1 MTSSIAAFIAL
12 VCLSGVLN
20 LCLSIYAFSK
30 RHLYTNIA
38 YFFIVYTVIITIY
51 CFASAFGFLSMTL
64 EQMKFWTIIQYIG
77 IAFAPP
83 IGLLFIMKY
92 LDRNMNPKT
101 YFTFLL
107 IPFITLIMVVTNDF
121 HHAHY
126 RVLEIDSQLGLPYFY
141 QEIGPWY
148 IVHGIY
154 TFGCMFV
161 AFSLLLL
168 QWKETTKEYMP
179 QLIALLVGQL
189 VPMFTAFFYLV
200 GVTPAGVDPVPMVL
214 WLSSFLYLWAIHS
227 SRLFSLLPIAKN
239 TIFNSINDGVV
250 VLDSLN
256 RLVEYNTAFRKML
269 PELDKSLFG
278 DHFTEI
284 WSRTFNERFPLDLTG
299 MTDTKEITLK
309 QMDFNSIYQVST
321 TPLKDEKNKKALV
334 IVFTDITDIKELQL
348 KLEYQAYYDDLT
360 QIWNR
365 RAFFQRA
372 EKELE
377 EARNQGVPYLIILL
391 DVDHFKNV
399 NDTYGHDVGDQAL
412 RHVASVCKLSIGEGS
427 QFARYGGEEFVLAFM
442 ELSLSEGKKTAEKI
456 RANMEQTPLITS
468 KHVIP
473 LTLSIGVAVTYIQGQ
488 ESLQE
493 LLKQADQALYNA
505 KRQGRNQVQAFAP
518 VAKVFI

>member
-1 MTSSIAAFIAL
+1 MTSPIAAFIAL

-20 LCLSIYAFSK
+20 LCLSIYVFSK

-51 CFASAFGFLSMTL
+51 CFASAFGLLSTTL
-64 EQMKFWTIIQYIG
+64 AQMKFWTFIQYIG

-83 IGLLFIMKY
+83 IGLLFTMKY

-107 IPFITLIMVVTNDF
+107 IPFITLMMVDTNDF

-126 RVLEIDSQLGLPYFY
+126 RVLEIDSELGLPYFY

-168 QWKETTKEYMP
+168 QWKETKEYIP
-179 QLIALLVGQL
+179 QLIALLFGQL
-189 VPMFTAFFYLV
+189 VPMVAAFFYLV
-200 GVTPAGVDPVPMVL
+200 GITPAGVDPVPMVL
-214 WLSSFLYLWAIHS
+214 WLSSFLYLWAINS

-250 VLDSLN
+250 VLDSFN

-284 WSRTFNERFPLDLTG
+284 WSRAFNDRFPLDLTG
-299 MTDTKEITLK
+299 RTDTKEIKLK
-309 QMDFNSIYQVST
+309 QTHADSIYQVST
-321 TPLKDEKNKKALV
+321 TPLKDEKNTKALV

-365 RAFFQRA
+365 RAFFQRT

-377 EARNQGVPYLIILL
+377 KARNQGVPYLIIY
-391 DVDHFKNV
+391 VDHFKSV

-427 QFARYGGEEFVLAFM
+427 QFARYGGEEFVVAFV

-468 KHVIP
+468 KRVIP
-473 LTLSIGVAVTYIQGQ
+473 LTLSIGVAVTSMQGQ

-505 KRQGRNQVQAFAP
+505 KQQGRNQVQAFAP
-518 VAKVFI
+518 AAKVFI